1 MPFYFALIQC
11 QYKMTHHNTLNIKLF
26 NSQLS
31 KLKSRINNCIEL
43 TLNFLSIVIGYS
55 NDETNYPH
63 KLLLTD
69 KFQSFVKLLRIS
81 HQLI

>member
-11 QYKMTHHNTLNIKLF
+11 QYKMTHYNTLNIKLF

-31 KLKSRINNCIEL
+31 KLKSKINNCIEL
-43 TLNFLSIVIGYS
+43 TLNFSSIVIGYS

-69 KFQSFVKLLRIS
+69 KFQSFVELLRIN
-81 HQLI
+81 HQLT

>member
-1 MPFYFALIQC
+1 
-11 QYKMTHHNTLNIKLF
+11 MTHYNTLNIKLF

-63 KLLLTD
+63 KLLLLTD

-81 HQLI
+81 HQLT